1 MKIFVV
7 IPARLN
13 SKRLPGKIL
22 RKFGKFTIL
31 EIIIIKLKKIFRTKQ
46 IVVATS
52 NNIIDDKLVLFCKK
66 KKINVYRGS
75 LNNVYERIYQ
85 LSLKYNA
92 YGILRI
98 NGDSPFLNLS
108 IIKKAITIFKNK
120 KYDIVTNIFPRSF
133 HAGQSVEVFKTNIM
147 KENQHLIKKKNHK
160 EHITKFFYENANRF
174 RIRNINNKKNYNKIH
189 LALDTKNDFV
199 KLSNLYLNL
208 LRSKKKHNLKNI
220 IYEYKKI

>member
-66 KKINVYRGS
+66 KKINVYRG
-75 LNNVYERIYQ
+75 
-85 LSLKYNA
+85 
-92 YGILRI
+92 
-98 NGDSPFLNLS
+98 
-108 IIKKAITIFKNK
+108 
-120 KYDIVTNIFPRSF
+120 
-133 HAGQSVEVFKTNIM
+133 
-147 KENQHLIKKKNHK
+147 
-160 EHITKFFYENANRF
+160 
-174 RIRNINNKKNYNKIH
+174 
-189 LALDTKNDFV
+189 
-199 KLSNLYLNL
+199 
-208 LRSKKKHNLKNI
+208 
-220 IYEYKKI
+220 